1 MVNNFAV
8 AIWVWNMK
16 LLIPLIVGL
25 LGTPLVNGNSRF
37 KKRVFARDQ
46 KYQDT
51 PEASVLS
58 FAKGMYPTLIK
69 IALGYLCLVI
79 NNGVKKM

>member
-25 LGTPLVNGNSRF
+25 LGTSLVNGSSGF

-58 FAKGMYPTLIK
+58 FAKGMYSTLIK
-69 IALGYLCLVI
+69 IALGYLCLHS
-79 NNGVKKM
+79 N

>member
-58 FAKGMYPTLIK
+58 FAKGMYHMLIK
-69 IALGYLCLVI
+69 IALGYLSHRLELLE
-79 NNGVKKM
+79 

>member
-1 MVNNFAV
+1 MVNDFAV

-25 LGTPLVNGNSRF
+25 LGTPLVNGNSGFKKKEF

-58 FAKGMYPTLIK
+58 FAKGM
-69 IALGYLCLVI
+69 
-79 NNGVKKM
+79 

>member
-1 MVNNFAV
+1 
-8 AIWVWNMK
+8 MK

-25 LGTPLVNGNSRF
+25 LGTPLVNGNSGF

-46 KYQDT
+46 KYQDA

-58 FAKGMYPTLIK
+58 FAKGMYSTLIK
-69 IALGYLCLVI
+69 IALGYLCLVKFRHYEKATKFEKI
-79 NNGVKKM
+79 AHLF

>member
-1 MVNNFAV
+1 
-8 AIWVWNMK
+8 MK

-58 FAKGMYPTLIK
+58 FAKGNVPY
-69 IALGYLCLVI
+69 V
-79 NNGVKKM
+79 N